1 MSERATPMSEQSGAT
16 GHAKVAGTVC
26 LIQAAA
32 LMAVAATYAAELLG
46 LAGLRAD
53 DPSVASMAL
62 VLTALFA
69 VLIAVVGVHWWRGR
83 RWVKTPTIVW
93 NLLLLPAS
101 ITLVQANGWLI
112 GGPIALLAV
121 IAILAAW
128 GSPSV
133 DVEDVT
139 DRP

>member
-1 MSERATPMSEQSGAT
+1 MSHGASSTTERRGTS
-16 GHAKVAGTVC
+16 GHARVAGAVC

-32 LMAVAATYAAELLG
+32 LMVVAGTYAAELLG
-46 LAGLRAD
+46 LAGLRAE

-69 VLIAVVGVHWWRGR
+69 ILVGVVGAHWWRGR

-101 ITLVQANGWLI
+101 ITLVQANGWLV
-112 GGPIALLAV
+112 GGPVAALAV

-128 GSPSV
+128 GSPSIDV
-133 DVEDVT
+133 DEVT

>member
-1 MSERATPMSEQSGAT
+1 MV
-16 GHAKVAGTVC
+16 VAG
-26 LIQAAA
+26 
-32 LMAVAATYAAELLG
+32 TYAAELLG
-46 LAGLRAD
+46 LAGLRAE

-69 VLIAVVGVHWWRGR
+69 ILVGVVGAHWWRGR

-101 ITLVQANGWLI
+101 ITLVQANGWLV
-112 GGPIALLAV
+112 GGPVAALAV

-128 GSPSV
+128 GSPSIDV
-133 DVEDVT
+133 DEVT